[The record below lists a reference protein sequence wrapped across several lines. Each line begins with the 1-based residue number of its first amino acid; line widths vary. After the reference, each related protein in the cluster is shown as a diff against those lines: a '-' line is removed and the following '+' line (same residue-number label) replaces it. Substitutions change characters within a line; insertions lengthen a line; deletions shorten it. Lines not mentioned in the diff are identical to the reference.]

1 MFPQLIKKK
10 YCLDS
15 WGERSGGDPYEAT
28 LNIDLCNLLR
38 ESSSMA
44 PAAGYEEMDNKA
56 EESPQQR
63 EVSLVAWSSPG
74 GP

>member
-1 MFPQLIKKK
+1 
-10 YCLDS
+10 
-15 WGERSGGDPYEAT
+15 
-28 LNIDLCNLLR
+28 
-38 ESSSMA
+38 MA

-63 EVSLVAWSSPG
+63 EASLVAWSSPG